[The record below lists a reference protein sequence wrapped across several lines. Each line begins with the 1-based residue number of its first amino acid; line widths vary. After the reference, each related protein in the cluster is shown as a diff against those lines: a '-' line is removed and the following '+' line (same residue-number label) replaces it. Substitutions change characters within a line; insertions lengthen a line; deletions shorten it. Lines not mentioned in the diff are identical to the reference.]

1 MLCGSNASPFS
12 IVLLLSHCGSKRHI
26 FWEALYARHC
36 FHFLHTYKLCA
47 WKASVA
53 EQTNKKT
60 NKTSNTRRDV
70 RVGFHVG

>member
-1 MLCGSNASPFS
+1 M
-12 IVLLLSHCGSKRHI
+12 VLMRPILYRFAAAAAVQNDI
-26 FWEALYARHC
+26 FWEALYAGVGPAWTSLR
-36 FHFLHTYKLCA
+36 TYKLCA